1 MKLSRRYMAVLL
13 MAASL
18 TAARAGA
25 GQSSS
30 AAAVSIPQQI
40 SFKGAV
46 TAPDGKP
53 ATGVLPVT
61 FLIYEE
67 DEGGS
72 PLWIETQD
80 VTLDATG
87 HYTVMLGARTRGG
100 LPAELFASKA
110 ARWLGVEPQGL
121 PVQPRVPLVSV
132 PYAFKAGDAET
143 IGGLPP
149 SAFLRADALPRGS
162 IAEAQSSSA
171 ISATSPAGSG
181 TANYIPRWTPNG
193 TTLGNSALFQSGTGS
208 AAKIGINTN
217 APAATLDVAGG
228 VIARGAL
235 QLPSKG
241 AASAS
246 KGLTSQP
253 LTLQASVFSSS
264 KHAAIAPKFEWQ
276 AEPAGNNTASPGATM
291 NLLYGAAGTAV
302 ETGLSIAGNGR
313 ITFSPGQTF
322 PGTGKGTI
330 TGVAAGPGLNG
341 GGASGNITLGLDT
354 TKVPQLNA
362 ANNFTGDQT
371 VAGNLTSS
379 ASVSGSTLNATSSF
393 NLAGN
398 PFAFGSKSNAN
409 SYLGFAGN
417 QSGTGGNNVGTGP
430 SALLMNGT
438 GSGNT
443 ANGASALMVNSTGS
457 NNSAFGLSTL
467 SANVTGG
474 SNTAIGNNA
483 LAANTTGSGNT
494 AVGANAGPDS
504 SHKNLTNA
512 TAIGANATVTASNA
526 LVLGSINGVN
536 GATADTSVGI
546 GTSAPAATL
555 DVHGTA
561 NFTGPVTFASTQTF
575 PGTGKGTIT
584 GVAAGTDLVG
594 GGASGAVT
602 LSLDTTKVPQLNA
615 ANTFTGDQTLNG
627 NLSSSASVS
636 GSTVNA
642 ATGFNLDGN
651 AFAFGSHSTS
661 NSFLAFAGNATAAGN
676 NNLGIGQTALLN
688 HATGSGNTGAGV
700 ATLKLNS
707 SGSNNSALGYLAL
720 TNNTTGASNTAVGNN
735 ALSENATGS
744 NNTALGVNAG
754 PDPAHQALS
763 NSTAIGANAMVTA
776 SNSMVLGSINGMNG
790 ATADTLV
797 GIGTTAPAA
806 KLDVHGNANF
816 TGPVTFASGQTFPG
830 TITGVTAGTG
840 LTGGG
845 NSGAVTVNLDTTYS
859 DGRYAQLGA
868 NNTFTGRQVINNA
881 VGIGIVPSYPLHVS
895 GTIRSESGFS
905 LGGNAPLQVD
915 APGIIAGHF
924 VVTPTGRVGID
935 NPNPATTLD
944 VGGNI
949 NASGYIDAGG
959 TLIGQSLNVSG
970 GGLING
976 GLTTSAGI
984 TAGAGVSVG
993 AGLTVGGSVQIAGD
1007 TPMSAA
1013 PHMSLTGY
1021 VPAPL
1026 NAGVVVRPIFT
1037 IPSKD
1042 ILITRM
1048 TSNGWNPCTN
1058 SGAETF
1064 TIYTGGQ
1071 SGVVLTSHY
1080 TQTLTG
1086 SFPTINDSGALSI
1099 TVTAGTPLWVIS
1111 NATPSCPLG
1120 SNSPGDIAITLEYVM
1135 K

>member
-1 MKLSRRYMAVLL
+1 MNLSRRYMAVLL

-18 TAARAGA
+18 TAAGASA

-30 AAAVSIPQQI
+30 SAAVSIPQQI
-40 SFKGAV
+40 SFKGTV
-46 TAPDGKP
+46 KAPDGKP
-53 ATGVLPVT
+53 ATGILPIT

-80 VTLDATG
+80 VTLDAAG
-87 HYTVMLGARTRGG
+87 HYSVMLGARTRGG

-110 ARWLGVEPQGL
+110 ARWLGIEPQGL

-149 SAFLRADALPRGS
+149 SAFLRADAISRGS
-162 IAEAQSSSA
+162 IAEAQSPSA
-171 ISATSPAGSG
+171 ISATAPAGSG
-181 TANYIPRWTPNG
+181 TVNYIPRWTPNG
-193 TTLGNSALFQSGTGS
+193 TTLGNSALFQSGTGA

-253 LTLQASVFSSS
+253 LTLQASVFSST
-264 KHAAIAPKFEWQ
+264 KHAAVSPKFEWQ
-276 AEPAGNNTASPGATM
+276 AEPAGNNTAGPGATM
-291 NLLYGAAGTAV
+291 NLLYGATGTPV
-302 ETGLSIAGNGR
+302 ETGLFIAGNGR
-313 ITFSPGQTF
+313 ITFAPGQTF

-330 TGVAAGPGLNG
+330 TG
-341 GGASGNITLGLDT
+341 
-354 TKVPQLNA
+354 
-362 ANNFTGDQT
+362 F
-371 VAGNLTSS
+371 
-379 ASVSGSTLNATSSF
+379 
-393 NLAGN
+393 
-398 PFAFGSKSNAN
+398 
-409 SYLGFAGN
+409 
-417 QSGTGGNNVGTGP
+417 
-430 SALLMNGT
+430 
-438 GSGNT
+438 
-443 ANGASALMVNSTGS
+443 
-457 NNSAFGLSTL
+457 
-467 SANVTGG
+467 
-474 SNTAIGNNA
+474 
-483 LAANTTGSGNT
+483 
-494 AVGANAGPDS
+494 
-504 SHKNLTNA
+504 
-512 TAIGANATVTASNA
+512 
-526 LVLGSINGVN
+526 
-536 GATADTSVGI
+536 
-546 GTSAPAATL
+546 
-555 DVHGTA
+555 
-561 NFTGPVTFASTQTF
+561 
-575 PGTGKGTIT
+575 
-584 GVAAGTDLVG
+584 AAGTDLVG
-594 GGASGAVT
+594 GGASGNIT
-602 LSLDTTKVPQLNA
+602 IGLDTTKVPQLNA
-615 ANTFTGDQTLNG
+615 ANTFTGDQTVNG

-642 ATGFNLDGN
+642 ATAFNLDGN

-688 HATGSGNTGAGV
+688 HATGSGNTAAGV
-700 ATLKLNS
+700 AALKLNG

-720 TNNTTGASNTAVGNN
+720 TDNTTGASNTAVGDN
-735 ALSENATGS
+735 ALSVNTTGS

-754 PDPAHQALS
+754 PDPAHQALG

-776 SNSMVLGSINGMNG
+776 NNSMVLGSISGVNG

-840 LTGGG
+840 LSGGG

-868 NNTFTGRQVINNA
+868 NNTFTGRQIINNS
-881 VGIGIVPSYPLHVS
+881 VGIGITPSYPLHVS
-895 GTIRSESGFS
+895 GSIRSESGLS

-924 VVTPTGRVGID
+924 LVTSAGRVGID
-935 NPNPATTLD
+935 NNNPSTTLD

-970 GGLING
+970 SGLING

-993 AGLTVGGSVQIAGD
+993 AGLTVGGSVQIGGD

-1013 PHMSLTGY
+1013 PHMSITAY

-1026 NAGVVVRPIFT
+1026 NAGVIVRPIFT
-1037 IPSKD
+1037 IPSKN

-1071 SGVVLTSHY
+1071 TGVVLTSHY